1 MYYNQLSFMTLCIT
15 IKSYLFTYALM
26 IQKHYTSEELSSIKN
41 SIIAAAVGIASI
53 TLIVSLVYINYN
65 NSNPVAQAQT
75 PTSGHSINTFHAKGM
90 IGTLVSHMLSPSVT
104 SSLGIANS
112 TNLLKSTYLPEVV
125 SKSNRGSVSAAAT
138 TTTMSSVN
146 GTVIKG
152 PISRS
157 LFAKSLTNP
166 TIVLPKIYIAAG
178 DWKLDAMNGKVQNF
192 IANFTEVLDTGNN
205 PHIHTIANFRE
216 SSNNSVSL
224 SPDNSISFFGTADI
238 LKNGKVSWSDVP
250 IKVFVAKGYAIS
262 VSIDAAKSADHFRGI
277 PIFGIVTSLTSQN
290 NKEVRTPIFASSGNT
305 TAGS

>member
-1 MYYNQLSFMTLCIT
+1 
-15 IKSYLFTYALM
+15 M
-26 IQKHYTSEELSSIKN
+26 IQKHYTPEELSSIKN
-41 SIIAAAVGIASI
+41 SIIAAVGIASI
-53 TLIVSLVYINYN
+53 TLTVSLVYINYN

-75 PTSGHSINTFHAKGM
+75 PTTGHSINTFHAKGM

-138 TTTMSSVN
+138 TTATTTTTTMPSVN

-152 PISRS
+152 PINRS

-192 IANFTEVLDTGNN
+192 IENFTEVLDTGNN

-250 IKVFVAKGYAIS
+250 IKVFVA
-262 VSIDAAKSADHFRGI
+262 
-277 PIFGIVTSLTSQN
+277 
-290 NKEVRTPIFASSGNT
+290 
-305 TAGS
+305 

>member
-1 MYYNQLSFMTLCIT
+1 
-15 IKSYLFTYALM
+15 M

-41 SIIAAAVGIASI
+41 SIIAAVGIASI
-53 TLIVSLVYINYN
+53 TLTVSLVYINYN

-90 IGTLVSHMLSPSVT
+90 IGTLVSHMLSPSVI

-125 SKSNRGSVSAAAT
+125 SKSNRGSVSAAAP
-138 TTTMSSVN
+138 TMPSVN

-152 PISRS
+152 PINRS

-262 VSIDAAKSADHFRGI
+262 ISIDAAKSADHFRGI
-277 PIFGIVTSLTSQN
+277 PIFGIVTSLTRQN
-290 NKEVRTPIFASSGNT
+290 NKEVRIPPPVLATTGNNTAAS
-305 TAGS
+305 